1 MKRSI
6 RAYWVAAFIAAILSV
21 QAGGAETPRIP
32 TEIDSVNMPA
42 LRRAVEDLSARYP
55 DTYGAK
61 DYLKR
66 LADFEKR
73 LPEILQAVS
82 TGQAGAAEQVASL
95 MAFRQEALLANP
107 LLDFDKLLVVK
118 RGGKSRNLGLP
129 QNWQGNACLPR
140 KGYDD
145 EVAVLSPV
153 RPGGTLTTCFK
164 PAGARF
170 VGDVELHFDADR
182 MMFSMPD
189 DKGVWQVFEVGV
201 DASTG
206 LARAGSLKQ
215 VTPGNS
221 ADVDNY
227 DPCYL
232 PDGRVIYASTACM
245 QGVPCVQG
253 GSYVANLCLLD
264 RATGGVRQLC
274 FDQDHNWCPTMLP
287 NGRVLYLRWEYSDTP
302 HAFNRQLF
310 SMNPDGTGQSE
321 FYGSNSYWPNSVFY
335 ARPIPGE
342 STKFVGIVTGHHG
355 VARMGEL
362 VLFDNAR
369 GRHEADGAIQ
379 RIGQHGKPVKAIIK
393 DRLVDASWPKFLHPY
408 PLSDKYI
415 LTAAKLTSKSPWCI
429 YLVDVFDNMLELAR
443 SDGSALLEPLPLRP
457 APKPTI
463 IPDRVE
469 PARKDALVYLTDV
482 YAGSGLAGVPRGT
495 VKKLR
500 LFTYHFAYRRVGG
513 QQDRVGLDGP
523 WDIKR
528 VLGTVPVRPD
538 GSASFR
544 VPANTPISVQ
554 PLDEAGQA
562 IQIMRS
568 WFTAMPGEN
577 LSCVGCHE
585 RQDQTPAAAPQP
597 TALAGKPSEIAPF
610 HGPVRGFDFRR
621 EVQPVLDRHCIACH
635 DGRRKSIPEIVRDLR
650 DSPDIVVHP
659 IKRQHGMG
667 RYSPSYYAVRRFVR
681 TPTIESDLHLPG
693 PYEFAANTTK
703 LVQMLRAGHH
713 QVALDAEAWE
723 RLITWIDLGAP
734 AHGTWTETVGAKRTA
749 SQRARRMEMRK
760 LYAAIDE
767 DPEAIVNPYNP
778 PARPPAV
785 PRREPLAAA
794 QAVVCEGWPFDA
806 AEAARRQASAGLHNR
821 AIDLGGTTIKL
832 VRIPAGTFVMGDAN
846 SLPSGRPASAVKID
860 RAFWMATTEVTNE
873 QYRLFDPSHD
883 SRLEHG
889 AFLQFS
895 TAERGFALNAPA
907 QPVVRVSWVE
917 AMAFC
922 RWLSE
927 KTGLHFTLPTE
938 VQWEY
943 ACRAG
948 TATPMNYGDV
958 GVDHGKLANLA
969 DISVKQMPSLGWG
982 LPYGAIPPW
991 HPTDGKFNDGARV
1004 SAEVGKYL
1012 PNAWGLHDMHGNV
1025 CEWTRS
1031 DYRPDPRQSVAGP
1044 NAAIK
1049 VVRGGSW
1056 YDRPI
1061 RARSG
1066 FRLGYLAHQGIY
1078 DVGFRVI
1085 CDSSPSK
1092 AENAPKTN
1100 TDLSIGGKCSL
1111 CRRPFEAI
1119 ESICPKNITHGFRSP
1134 LAAGEPTSKDVRTES
1149 ENPREMQEAGSAVVD
1164 NPSTK

>member
-1 MKRSI
+1 MTESAGPNAHGDPRMKRSI
-6 RAYWVAAFIAAILSV
+6 VVCRHAAALSAMFFV
-21 QAGGAETPRIP
+21 QAVPAGGAEATKAPV
-32 TEIDSVNMPA
+32 EIGSVNMPA
-42 LRRAVEDLSARYP
+42 LRRAVEDLSASYP
-55 DTYGAK
+55 DRYGAK
-61 DYLKR
+61 GYLAR
-66 LADFEKR
+66 LAGFER
-73 LPEILQAVS
+73 QLPEILKAVAAGRADAA
-82 TGQAGAAEQVASL
+82 GQAASL
-95 MAFRQEALLANP
+95 LAFRQEALLANP

-118 RGGKSRNLGLP
+118 RGGKGRNLGLP
-129 QNWQGNACLPR
+129 QNWQGNSCLPR
-140 KGYDD
+140 SGYDD

-153 RPGGTLTTCFK
+153 RPGGALTTCFK

-170 VGDVELHFDADR
+170 VGDVELHFDAGR

-189 DKGVWQVFEVGV
+189 DKKRWQVFEVDV

-206 LARAGSLKQ
+206 LADPASLKR
-215 VTPGNS
+215 VTPGEP
-221 ADVDNY
+221 ADVDNF
-227 DPCYL
+227 DACYL

-253 GSYVANLCLLD
+253 GSYVANLFLLD

-302 HAFNRQLF
+302 HAFNRLLF
-310 SMNPDGTGQSE
+310 SMNPDGSGQSE
-321 FYGSNSYWPNSVFY
+321 FYGSNSYWPNSLFY
-335 ARPIPGE
+335 ARPVPGE

-362 VLFDNAR
+362 VLFDTAR

-379 RIGQHGKPVKAIIK
+379 RIGQHGKPVEPILR
-393 DRLVDASWPKFLHPY
+393 DNLVDASWPKFLHPY
-408 PLSDKYI
+408 PLSDKYM
-415 LTAAKLTSKSPWCI
+415 LTAAKLSPKSPWCI

-443 SDGSALLEPLPLRP
+443 ADGSALLEPLPLRRTP
-457 APKPTI
+457 VPPI
-463 IPDRVE
+463 MPDRVE
-469 PARKDALVYLTDV
+469 PARKDAVVYLTDV
-482 YAGSGLAGVPRGT
+482 YAGPGLAGVPRGT

-528 VLGTVPVRPD
+528 VLGTVPVGPD
-538 GSASFR
+538 GSATFR

-568 WFTAMPGEN
+568 WFTAMPGET

-597 TALAGKPSEIAPF
+597 SAMAAAPSEIAPF
-610 HGPVRGFDFRR
+610 RGPVRGFDFRR
-621 EVQPVLDRHCIACH
+621 EVQPVLDRHCVACH
-635 DGRRKSIPEIVRDLR
+635 DGRRADIPVIVRDLR
-650 DSPDIVVHP
+650 DAPDIVVHP
-659 IKRQHGMG
+659 IKNQHGMG
-667 RYSPSYYAVRRFVR
+667 RFSPSYYAVRRFVR
-681 TPTIESDLHLPG
+681 SPTIESDLHLLR

-703 LVQMLRAGHH
+703 LVQMLRKGHH

-723 RLITWIDLGAP
+723 RLITWIDLGTP

-749 SQRARRMEMRK
+749 SQRDRRMQMRK

-778 PARPPAV
+778 PAASPTAPRPEPVAAAPAV
-785 PRREPLAAA
+785 ACA
-794 QAVVCEGWPFDA
+794 GWPFNA
-806 AEAARRQASAGLHNR
+806 AEAARRQGEGGPHTR
-821 AIDLGGTTIKL
+821 AVDLGGATIKL
-832 VRIPAGTFVMGDAN
+832 VRIPAGAFVMGDPN
-846 SLPSGRPASAVKID
+846 GQTDERPASAVKID

-895 TAERGFALNAPA
+895 QAERGFALNAPA
-907 QPVVRVSWVE
+907 QPVVRVSWIQ

-922 RWLSE
+922 RWLSQ
-927 KTGLHFTLPTE
+927 KTGQHFTLPTE
-938 VQWEY
+938 AQWEY

-969 DISVKQMPSLGWG
+969 DISVKRMPVLGWG
-982 LPYGAIPPW
+982 LPHGAIPQW
-991 HPTDGKFNDGARV
+991 HPTDGKFDDGARV

-1031 DYRPDPRQSVAGP
+1031 DYRPRPCPAGAGR
-1044 NAAIK
+1044 NAGSPTARK
-1049 VVRGGSW
+1049 AVRGGSW

-1061 RARSG
+1061 RARSS
-1066 FRLGYLAHQGIY
+1066 FSLGYLPQQGVY

-1085 CDSSPSK
+1085 CEQGLES
-1092 AENAPKTN
+1092 AE
-1100 TDLSIGGKCSL
+1100 
-1111 CRRPFEAI
+1111 
-1119 ESICPKNITHGFRSP
+1119 
-1134 LAAGEPTSKDVRTES
+1134 
-1149 ENPREMQEAGSAVVD
+1149 
-1164 NPSTK
+1164 